1 MQRPPGDVEIWDKW
15 NSTYRLGT
23 LDPASQYRMDK
34 TLAVMAELKIRG
46 AKILEVGCGT
56 GWLSNGLS
64 QFGKVTACDIGSRI
78 IEIAQA
84 KYPQVEFHSG
94 DIHELKFPLHSFD
107 VIVTSQVLSHVA
119 DQPDFM
125 HRLAELL
132 KPGGYLFLDTQNKF
146 VFDRTAGI
154 DPPDGWIRKWVTMK
168 ELKDLLRKEFVLQ
181 YATTLLP
188 EGHLGIL
195 RLVNSSRVNRYGNKL
210 LGEGR
215 VRHLKEWVGY
225 GQSLFVVAVRR

>member
-1 MQRPPGDVEIWDKW
+1 
-15 NSTYRLGT
+15 
-23 LDPASQYRMDK
+23 
-34 TLAVMAELKIRG
+34 MADLRIRD

-64 QFGKVTACDIGSRI
+64 QFGKVSACDIGSRI
-78 IEIAQA
+78 IQIAQE
-84 KYPQVEFHSG
+84 KYPQVRFHSG

-119 DQPDFM
+119 DQPEFI

-132 KPGGYLFLDTQNKF
+132 KSGGYLFLDTQNRF
-146 VFDRTAGI
+146 VFERTAGI
-154 DPPDGWIRKWVTMK
+154 DPPEGWIRKWVTMK
-168 ELKDLLRKEFVLQ
+168 ELKDLLRKEYGIK

-195 RLVNSSRVNRYGNKL
+195 RVINSARLNRYGKKL
-210 LGEGR
+210 IGEKR
-215 VRHLKEWVGY
+215 LRSLKEWAGY
-225 GQSLFVVAVRR
+225 GQSLFVVAIRR